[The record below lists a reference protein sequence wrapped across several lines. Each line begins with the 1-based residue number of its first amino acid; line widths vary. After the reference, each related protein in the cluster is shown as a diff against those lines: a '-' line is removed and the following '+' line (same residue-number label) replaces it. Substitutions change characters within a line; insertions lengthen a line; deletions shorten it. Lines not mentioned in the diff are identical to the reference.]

1 MNNKCNEFEEYL
13 LKSDNLSNFDELPEV
28 WKTHLAECKKCQIQ
42 WEAHQHLR
50 GTVSSLSVPHVSEN
64 LAHKIRIAANQQ
76 YSFKAPRGWARFFL
90 RLYWVATTFVASY
103 LLFNVKLNLT
113 TTKEAWFVYIFI
125 LICFA
130 STLLILRKSRITL
143 FDLLLR
149 VLG

>member
-1 MNNKCNEFEEYL
+1 MNNKCNEFEEFL
-13 LKSDNLSNFDELPEV
+13 LESDNLSNFDELPEV
-28 WKTHLAECKKCQIQ
+28 WKTHLVKCKKCQIQ

-50 GTVSSLSVPHVSEN
+50 GAISCLFVPHVSEDFAN
-64 LAHKIRIAANQQ
+64 KVRIAASQQ
-76 YSFKAPRGWARFFL
+76 YSFKALKGWKRFFL
-90 RLYWVATTFVASY
+90 RLYWIATTFVASY

-113 TTKEAWFVYIFI
+113 FIKEAWVVYIFI
-125 LICFA
+125 FICFA